1 MNDEE
6 NIKENN
12 KSEVV
17 DSDIVGEQEMAYR
30 KNRIQV
36 LNPKTKRWV
45 KIDTKK
51 GKIVSVKS
59 DNKPYKGIRRK

>member
-1 MNDEE
+1 MQENKEKNKLEDDDVENEE
-6 NIKENN
+6 DKM
-12 KSEVV
+12 
-17 DSDIVGEQEMAYR
+17 GFQ

-51 GKIVSVKS
+51 GKIISVKS
-59 DNKPYKGIRRK
+59 DNNPYKGIRKK